1 MKTDMATPTFDPQ
14 SIDAIVLSYWGK
26 DDDIASIHINE
37 RHTAFTIEGDHGIHL
52 READGDIVG
61 VEVYDFS
68 RAYPRSRALA
78 RVAIPA
84 IAEIEAFAGHKLD
97 ESFEVRATAEQ
108 LPKTTQMLIF
118 VIAYALA
125 AHEAEL
131 RAERAGV
138 ARAFVAAS

>member
-1 MKTDMATPTFDPQ
+1 MKTDVVTPTFDPH
-14 SIDAIVLSYWGK
+14 SVEAIVFSYWGR
-26 DDDIASIHINE
+26 DDDVASLHINE
-37 RHTAFTIEGDHGIHL
+37 RHAAFTIEGDHGIHL

-61 VEVYDFS
+61 VEVHDFS
-68 RAYPRSRALA
+68 RAYPRSPALS

-84 IAEIEAFAGHKLD
+84 IAEIEAFAGCKLD
-97 ESFEVRATAEQ
+97 ESFEVRATSEQ

-118 VIAYALA
+118 VIAHALA

-138 ARAFVAAS
+138 AHAFVAAS